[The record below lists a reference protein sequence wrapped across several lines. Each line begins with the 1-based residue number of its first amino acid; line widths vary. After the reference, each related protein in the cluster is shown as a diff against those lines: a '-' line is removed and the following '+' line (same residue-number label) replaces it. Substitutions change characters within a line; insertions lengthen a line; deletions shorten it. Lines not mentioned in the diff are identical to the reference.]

1 MKDSIKRL
9 LCGLTLVALAF
20 GTLSAQADDEEVE
33 DVIVVTGV
41 YDPLWLYGFGIFV
54 GGALGR
60 GRAANSQTK
69 ANRTTPSAS
78 AWYRL
83 DQGRLAG
90 EV

>member
-54 GGALGR
+54 GGALG
-60 GRAANSQTK
+60 GGAPETGP
-69 ANRTTPSAS
+69 RTHDTFCSSEEDQDSAEC
-78 AWYRL
+78 RE
-83 DQGRLAG
+83 D
-90 EV
+90 EDD